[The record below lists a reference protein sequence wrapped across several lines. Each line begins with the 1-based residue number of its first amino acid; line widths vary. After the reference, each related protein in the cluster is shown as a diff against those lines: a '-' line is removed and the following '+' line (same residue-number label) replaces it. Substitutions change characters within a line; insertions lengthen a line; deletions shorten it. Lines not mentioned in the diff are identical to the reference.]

1 MERLQKIIAEYGY
14 ASRRKAEELIK
25 QGKVYVNGVKVTE
38 LGTLAKATDIIEI
51 NGEVLKEKAKY
62 EYYLLNKPR
71 GVISSVKDEKG
82 RTTVTDLIKESG
94 RIYPVGRLDYDTTGI
109 ILLTNDGEL
118 TNILSHPK
126 NEVPKTYLAKVKGHF
141 KVLDLQKLR
150 HGLYID
156 NYKTSKCHAKIKEY
170 DKKTNTTKVEL
181 TIHEGKNHEVKKM
194 FEALGYQVVKLK
206 RLTYANLTLSKVPS
220 GKYRKLTLKEVKILY
235 NYAKK
240 DKEN

>member
-51 NGEVLKEKAKY
+51 NGEVLKEKAEY

-150 HGLYID
+150 HGIYID
-156 NYKTSKCHAKIKEY
+156 NYKYFK
-170 DKKTNTTKVEL
+170 
-181 TIHEGKNHEVKKM
+181 
-194 FEALGYQVVKLK
+194 
-206 RLTYANLTLSKVPS
+206 
-220 GKYRKLTLKEVKILY
+220 
-235 NYAKK
+235 
-240 DKEN
+240 

>member
-156 NYKTSKCHAKIKEY
+156 NYKTSNCHAKIKEY

-220 GKYRKLTLKEVKILY
+220 GKYRKLTPKEVKILY
-235 NYAKK
+235 NYTKK

>member
-156 NYKTSKCHAKIKEY
+156 KYKTSKCHAKIKEY

-194 FEALGYQVVKLK
+194 FEALGYQVIKLK

-235 NYAKK
+235 NYAK

>member
-38 LGTLAKATDIIEI
+38 LGTLAKTTDIIEI

-82 RTTVTDLIKESG
+82 RTTVIDLIKESG

-156 NYKTSKCHAKIKEY
+156 NYKTSNCHAKIKEY

-220 GKYRKLTLKEVKILY
+220 GKYRKLTPKEVKILY

>member
-156 NYKTSKCHAKIKEY
+156 NYKTSNCHAKIKEY

-194 FEALGYQVVKLK
+194 FEALGYQVIKLK

-220 GKYRKLTLKEVKILY
+220 GKYRKLTPKEVKILY
-235 NYAKK
+235 NYAK

>member
-156 NYKTSKCHAKIKEY
+156 NYKTSNCHAKIKEY

-220 GKYRKLTLKEVKILY
+220 GKYRKLTPKEVKILY